1 MRSTHPP
8 ERLEV
13 ELQSRLG
20 PFLSGRGYR
29 VVGHGVSGVF
39 WRREMSGK
47 VIAGL
52 VVLGLMALGGL
63 ASGDA
68 GSAAFGV
75 ACAVGAGVLFYVRRP
90 ATVTIG
96 LSRITGGTELTVSG
110 GRDAGKA
117 GEIAKTVAGSPPAVE
132 PRSKPEAPG
141 ALWSP
146 PRA

>member
-1 MRSTHPP
+1 VRSTHPP

-96 LSRITGGTELTVSG
+96 LTRITGGTELTVSG